1 MSAFGTGRRFRVG
14 NARGQALVEFA
25 LVLPIMIL
33 MFMGVFDLG
42 RFIFADNE
50 ISNAAREG
58 VRTGIVNQYAPDIRN
73 RAAAQAVALG
83 VATTPPS
90 ACDANNVPA
99 DPTGV
104 CVKFVDQ
111 GTLTNTCNP
120 ITVGCVA
127 VVTVKYTYS
136 ALTPII
142 GGLVGPRPVVS
153 TSKQPIESV
162 CTATSGCPSP

>member
-1 MSAFGTGRRFRVG
+1 MSRVCARRSRRPRRPG
-14 NARGQALVEFA
+14 GQALVEFA

-162 CTATSGCPSP
+162 CTATSGCPIP